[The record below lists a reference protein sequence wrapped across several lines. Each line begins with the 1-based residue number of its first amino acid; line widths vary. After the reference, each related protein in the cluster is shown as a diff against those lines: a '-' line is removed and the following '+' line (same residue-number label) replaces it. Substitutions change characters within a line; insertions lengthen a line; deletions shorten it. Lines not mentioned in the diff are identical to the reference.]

1 VSFEDQGRSR
11 VMAENAGALHLYADR
26 SSGRLLGAQIVGP
39 RAEHLAHLLA
49 WSLQAGFTV
58 EQMLRMPFYHP
69 VVEEG
74 LRSALKDA
82 RQHMRRPAPAIE
94 HCDDCTPGV

>member
-1 VSFEDQGRSR
+1 
-11 VMAENAGALHLYADR
+11 MAENAGALHLYAER
-26 SSGRLLGAQIVGP
+26 GSGRLLGAQMVGP

-49 WSLQAGFTV
+49 WSLQAGLTV
-58 EQMLRMPFYHP
+58 EQMLHMPFYHP

-82 RQHMRRPAPAIE
+82 REHMRRPPPAIE